1 MSGKFWILITSV
13 LFITHVYDVQ
23 CECMPQDLKTH
34 LDDVLL
40 EEHMFEVKVF
50 SPETKENEL
59 LSVINT
65 VCSYWTNNK
74 GKNEDELAVLKTFR
88 IMLLHL
94 DENKEID
101 NFCAKLNCTD
111 SYMVRHIN
119 TTTFR
124 AMYKNSCG
132 GSVSDLKCPS
142 KSTSLTTVGPTV
154 KLSTT
159 FLTTVN
165 LFTTDPENATSLTT
179 LVSPNI
185 TASENLT
192 EVSSAR
198 TETII
203 QELKD
208 NNQNLFA
215 TIIACSGLLVVS
227 LVLNVVLTLKVS
239 RMQRQYPQSGNALTS
254 GMI

>member
-154 KLSTT
+154 KL
-159 FLTTVN
+159 
-165 LFTTDPENATSLTT
+165 
-179 LVSPNI
+179 
-185 TASENLT
+185 NLT

-239 RMQRQYPQSGNALTS
+239 RMQSKSKDNTPRAEMHLQVV
-254 GMI
+254 

>member
-1 MSGKFWILITSV
+1 
-13 LFITHVYDVQ
+13 
-23 CECMPQDLKTH
+23 
-34 LDDVLL
+34 
-40 EEHMFEVKVF
+40 MFEVKVF

-132 GSVSDLKCPS
+132 GSVS
-142 KSTSLTTVGPTV
+142 
-154 KLSTT
+154 
-159 FLTTVN
+159 
-165 LFTTDPENATSLTT
+165 
-179 LVSPNI
+179 
-185 TASENLT
+185 
-192 EVSSAR
+192 
-198 TETII
+198 
-203 QELKD
+203 
-208 NNQNLFA
+208 A

-239 RMQRQYPQSGNALTS
+239 RMQRHGE
-254 GMI
+254 

>member
-154 KLSTT
+154 KL
-159 FLTTVN
+159 
-165 LFTTDPENATSLTT
+165 NATSLTT

-239 RMQRQYPQSGNALTS
+239 RMQSKSKDNTPRAEMHLQVV
-254 GMI
+254 

>member
-154 KLSTT
+154 KL
-159 FLTTVN
+159 
-165 LFTTDPENATSLTT
+165 
-179 LVSPNI
+179 
-185 TASENLT
+185 
-192 EVSSAR
+192 
-198 TETII
+198 I